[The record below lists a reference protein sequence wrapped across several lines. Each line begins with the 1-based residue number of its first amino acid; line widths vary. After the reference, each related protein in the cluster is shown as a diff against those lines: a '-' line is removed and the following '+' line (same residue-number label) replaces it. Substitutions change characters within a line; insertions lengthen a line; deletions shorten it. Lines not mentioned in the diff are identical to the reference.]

1 MFNLSKGTYFSMG
14 HRMFRVDGLNMNQGN
29 VVSVDFYELTRPKEI
44 INRSMSVMMDLMI
57 DNKIKYEG
65 LIEPKKR

>member
-1 MFNLSKGTYFSMG
+1 
-14 HRMFRVDGLNMNQGN
+14 MFRVDGLNMNQGN
-29 VVSVDFYELTRPKEI
+29 IVSVDFYELTRPKEI

-65 LIEPKKR
+65 LTEPKNR